1 MHGYQTFYGF
11 DFYHDGVGHDEVK
24 SIAAIEFESFV
35 DNRQGQLQVEGE
47 LPQGEFV
54 TETLRVCGFEEA
66 RPYCSMYFYGGA
78 DYGLCDFVYFHPMI
92 LSVTDFENIFNS
104 F

>member
-1 MHGYQTFYGF
+1 
-11 DFYHDGVGHDEVK
+11 
-24 SIAAIEFESFV
+24 
-35 DNRQGQLQVEGE
+35 
-47 LPQGEFV
+47 
-54 TETLRVCGFEEA
+54 
-66 RPYCSMYFYGGA
+66 MYFYGGA

>member
-1 MHGYQTFYGF
+1 MDREG
-11 DFYHDGVGHDEVK
+11 
-24 SIAAIEFESFV
+24 EF
-35 DNRQGQLQVEGE
+35 QGEGE
-47 LPQGEFV
+47 LPLGEFM
-54 TETLRVCGFEEA
+54 TEALGVRGFEEA